1 MKKNKPKKIKCV
13 IIGAGYMSE
22 EYVKTIKSDKDMELY
37 GIYSRTFS
45 KAASIAKKYK
55 IKKIFSSIN
64 EIKKNK
70 IIDIVIIAI
79 SSENNNKISKLFLN
93 TKFLILLEKPVG
105 LNFSESKRLIDLT
118 RKYRS
123 KFYVALNRRFYD
135 STLELKKKLKKS
147 QGKRIIEVFD
157 CQNQNIYKKLRKD
170 RRVVNSIMYAN
181 SIHLI
186 DYFDMFCRGKIIKI
200 TTLKSSRENPDVITS
215 KLKFSSGDVGFY
227 YATWNRFSR
236 WKIKI
241 TVKNKTE
248 WVMQPLET
256 LRGYKFKNNKLFFSK
271 IYKSKYKDGLVN
283 MLNEV
288 KKAMFERKNNLVILK
303 DHLNTIQIINKI
315 YGK

>member
-1 MKKNKPKKIKCV
+1 
-13 IIGAGYMSE
+13 MSE
-22 EYVKTIKSDKDMELY
+22 EYVKTIKSYKDMELY
-37 GIYSRTFS
+37 CIYSRTFS

-105 LNFSESKRLIDLT
+105 LNFSESKRLIDLA

-123 KFYVALNRRFYD
+123 NFYVALNRRFYD

-147 QGKRIIEVFD
+147 QEKRIIEVFD

-186 DYFDMFCRGKIIKI
+186 DLITFLSLNSSYRILKKKNYRTIKKKII
-200 TTLKSSRENPDVITS
+200 ECD
-215 KLKFSSGDVGFY
+215 
-227 YATWNRFSR
+227 
-236 WKIKI
+236 IK
-241 TVKNKTE
+241 TKKN
-248 WVMQPLET
+248 
-256 LRGYKFKNNKLFFSK
+256 
-271 IYKSKYKDGLVN
+271 
-283 MLNEV
+283 
-288 KKAMFERKNNLVILK
+288 
-303 DHLNTIQIINKI
+303 
-315 YGK
+315 

>member
-1 MKKNKPKKIKCV
+1 MEKNKSKKIKCA
-13 IIGAGYMSE
+13 IIGAGYMAE
-22 EYVKTIKSDKDMELY
+22 EYVKAIKSDNDMELY

-45 KAASIAKKYK
+45 KAIFIAKKYK
-55 IKKIFSSIN
+55 IKNFFNSIN

-70 IIDIVIIAI
+70 IIDIIIIAI

-105 LNFSESKRLIDLT
+105 LNFSESKKLIDLT
-118 RKYRS
+118 RKHRS
-123 KFYVALNRRFYD
+123 NFYVALNRRFYD
-135 STLELKKKLKKS
+135 STLDLKKKLKKS
-147 QGKRIIEVFD
+147 KGKRIIEVFD
-157 CQNQNIYKKLRKD
+157 CQNQNTYEKLRKD
-170 RRVVNSIMYAN
+170 RRVVSSIMYAN

-200 TTLKSSRENPDVITS
+200 TTLKSGRENPYVITS

-227 YATWNRFSR
+227 YATWNRFSK

-248 WVMQPLET
+248 WVMQPLES
-256 LRGYKFKNNKLFFSK
+256 LRGYKLQNNKLFFSK
-271 IYKSKYKDGLVN
+271 TYKSKYKDGLIN
-283 MLNEV
+283 MLNEA
-288 KKAMFERKNNLVILK
+288 KKAVYERKNYLVHFK
-303 DHLNTIQIINKI
+303 HHFNSIQIINKI